1 MTTSL
6 RIDEDDTTM
15 LPLEESSCCSRSAV
29 EIASLSCS
37 ANPLGKC
44 GGVDGWR
51 YGDDEVEVAG
61 VDDAVRSLELLFL
74 RRLSMRGGDI
84 KTMLSSLAI
93 IV

>member
-44 GGVDGWR
+44 EVSTVGGM
-51 YGDDEVEVAG
+51 EMM
-61 VDDAVRSLELLFL
+61 RS
-74 RRLSMRGGDI
+74 RLPESMMRCDHW
-84 KTMLSSLAI
+84 SCCS
-93 IV
+93 